1 MQDDNKRMAL
11 HIEELEER
19 NKYLIK
25 ANDTLTNNYRNIYKD
40 YQLCKGITNEV
51 ERLLG
56 KKIQNEKSV
65 VDAR

>member
-1 MQDDNKRMAL
+1 M
-11 HIEELEER
+11 
-19 NKYLIK
+19 NKYLMK

-56 KKIQNEKSV
+56 KKIQN
-65 VDAR
+65 